1 MLHSFSPLNVLTKLH
16 FGKQMGTAA
25 ASAAAVACCR
35 PCWRRLV
42 ALSEHPPMNV
52 AMDTCQHLAPGET
65 SFKNRTHY
73 DTIQKLTEGGGFWSW
88 TVTTSGGGP
97 NYFNIVQ
104 LCTVFLFL
112 KLSFVGFWPVGNLQ
126 LLRKARTAAAVCPPA
141 TLHRSVV
148 CHEGLRR
155 ISESYCGLN

>member
-1 MLHSFSPLNVLTKLH
+1 
-16 FGKQMGTAA
+16 
-25 ASAAAVACCR
+25 
-35 PCWRRLV
+35 
-42 ALSEHPPMNV
+42 
-52 AMDTCQHLAPGET
+52 
-65 SFKNRTHY
+65 
-73 DTIQKLTEGGGFWSW
+73 
-88 TVTTSGGGP
+88 
-97 NYFNIVQ
+97 
-104 LCTVFLFL
+104 LFL